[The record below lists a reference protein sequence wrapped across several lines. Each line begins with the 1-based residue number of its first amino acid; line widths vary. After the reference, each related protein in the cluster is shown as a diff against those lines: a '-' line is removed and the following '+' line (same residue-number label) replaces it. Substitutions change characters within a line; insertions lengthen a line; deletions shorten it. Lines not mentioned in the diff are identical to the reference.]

1 MMKRRLNRNK
11 IIIFLVLI
19 LAVICGG
26 LAGAF
31 FALTH
36 DLPQIRLLENFKPDA
51 VTRISVSIPQTKSC
65 CRNYSLRN
73 ANPCPWKQF
82 PCF

>member
-1 MMKRRLNRNK
+1 MMNIRVNRNK
-11 IIIFLVLI
+11 IIIFLVLF

-51 VTRISVSIPQTKSC
+51 VTVFIPQIKSC
-65 CRNYSLRN
+65 WPNFSLKS
-73 ANPCPWKQF
+73 ASPCPWKPF
-82 PCF
+82 PGF